1 MGTPPFSSVRRSLFV
16 CFLVIL
22 FSMVLNDGFCQK
34 AKQSEKLKQSRT
46 KLEDEIRYTGEML
59 EKTKKEK
66 QSSMDRLKI
75 LNKQIR
81 NRERLLQTIGD
92 EMQQVEVQLTY
103 ESQQIGKMSQQLVT
117 LRTEYAQMIRQ
128 AYRTMSGHDRLMFLF
143 SSKDFNQAYQRL
155 KYYQQFAAYRRDQAL
170 KIEATRRGLDQH
182 VRELENTRIAKQEL
196 LGAQSREKQRLD
208 SEKKEKDQAV
218 KLYTTKEK
226 ELLATLK
233 KKQQAALKL
242 NSEIEKAINAEI
254 TAAQSRSQKKPV
266 TPGTKPKPGI
276 KVPPKETIN
285 SPVPELS
292 PGDRLVSTSFS
303 ANRGK
308 LPWPCER
315 GLISESFGEHPH
327 PVLKH
332 VKVKN
337 NGIDILTDQG
347 ASIRAVFNGKVTK
360 VMSFQYLNKVIIVR
374 HGEYLTV
381 YSNLGEVNVKEGDE
395 VKARQVIGKIQSSAD
410 NQRPELHFE
419 LWKGKTILNPE
430 LWLANR

>member
-1 MGTPPFSSVRRSLFV
+1 M
-16 CFLVIL
+16 IL
-22 FSMVLNDGFCQK
+22 TDGFSQK
-34 AKQSEKLKQSRT
+34 VKQSDKLRQNRT
-46 KLEDEIRYTGEML
+46 KLEEEIRYTGEML

-92 EMQQVEVQLTY
+92 ELQQVEVQLTY
-103 ESQQIGKMSQQLVT
+103 EAQQIGKMSQQLT
-117 LRTEYAQMIRQ
+117 GLRSEYAQMIRQ

-143 SSKDFNQAYQRL
+143 ASKDFNQAYQRL
-155 KYYQQFAAYRRDQAL
+155 KYYQQFAAYRRDQTR

-182 VRELENTRIAKQEL
+182 VKELETTRIAKQDL

-218 KLYTTKEK
+218 RIYTSKEK
-226 ELLATLK
+226 ELIATLK

-242 NSEIEKAINAEI
+242 NNEIEKAINAEI
-254 TAAQSRSQKKPV
+254 VAAQKSVQKKPV
-266 TPGTKPKPGI
+266 PSGTKSKSGTKATPKRNI
-276 KVPPKETIN
+276 
-285 SPVPELS
+285 SAPVPELT
-292 PGDRLVSTSFS
+292 PGDRLVSSSFS

-315 GLISESFGEHPH
+315 GLISENFGEHPH

-337 NGIDILTDQG
+337 NGIDILTDHG
-347 ASIRAVFNGKVTK
+347 ASIRVVFNGKVTK
-360 VMSFQYLNKVIIVR
+360 VMSLQYLNKVVIVR

-381 YSNLGEVNVKEGDE
+381 YSNLGEVIVKEGEE
-395 VKARQVIGKIQSSAD
+395 VKAKQIIGRVQPSAD